1 MSIASPTQT
10 ARVQLRTIDQ
20 ITQRKMTDA
29 QDVEPQAHPTIL
41 TGRKED
47 ISFEMWV
54 EVDGK
59 PLKVYGEAEM
69 ESGGSEAWIAS
80 EIGKVCFNRTV
91 SYRSCPS

>member
-1 MSIASPTQT
+1 
-10 ARVQLRTIDQ
+10 
-20 ITQRKMTDA
+20 MTDG
-29 QDVEPQAHPTIL
+29 QDVEPRAHSTIL

-59 PLKVYGEAEM
+59 PLEVYGEAEM

-80 EIGKVCFNRTV
+80 EIGKVCFSTELSPIGRVLHEFGTKALTIIFT
-91 SYRSCPS
+91 PS